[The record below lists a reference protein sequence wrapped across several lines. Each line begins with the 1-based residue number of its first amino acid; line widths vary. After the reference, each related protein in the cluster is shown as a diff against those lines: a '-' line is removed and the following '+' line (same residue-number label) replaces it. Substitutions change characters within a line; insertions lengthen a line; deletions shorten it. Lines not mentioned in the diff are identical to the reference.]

1 MDRLAGV
8 VRDTWRRLLEGAY
21 RPTERL
27 SSLRLVMALTES
39 TLVVVDSLSTK
50 DLACLLE
57 HMVAVAR
64 VGQFRQFL
72 LVWLVKVV
80 RVVARTLQVQVREQ
94 LAGMVKIVA
103 SRCEARQGESCLGV
117 LATMA
122 VGEVQV
128 ELGDK
133 LDRWRVMQ
141 VDGLAQGE
149 VEKVLGG
156 VWSAEEGERM
166 VKLVSGQLPAGGG
179 QGGANEEGVSHP
191 VRWLVTKL
199 QEEEMF
205 S

>member
-8 VRDTWRRLLEGAY
+8 VRDTWRRLVEGAY
-21 RPTERL
+21 RPAERL

-57 HMVAVAR
+57 HMVAV
-64 VGQFRQFL
+64 
-72 LVWLVKVV
+72 V

-103 SRCEARQGESCLGV
+103 SRCEAKQGESCLGM

-128 ELGDK
+128 ELGGK

-179 QGGANEEGVSHP
+179 RGGANEEGDISIDY
-191 VRWLVTKL
+191 
-199 QEEEMF
+199 
-205 S
+205 